1 MSYFPSRYYP
11 ERYFPSDIFIG
22 PNDTVA
28 IPELSSLVSGGS
40 AFAELSF
47 SEMPDLMI
55 GVDAGSE
62 VAIHFNKSF
71 LTFLLEINT
80 EMDFSLDIN
89 TQQDHSLTI
98 NKQADFSLQ
107 R

>member
-1 MSYFPSRYYP
+1 MSYFPPRYYP
-11 ERYFPSDIFIG
+11 GGYFPPGIFTG
-22 PNDTVA
+22 SNDAVV

-47 SEMPDLMI
+47 SEMPDLVI
-55 GVDAGSE
+55 GIDGGSE

-80 EMDFSLDIN
+80 DADFSLDIN
-89 TQQDHSLTI
+89 TQQDHSLKI

>member
-1 MSYFPSRYYP
+1 MSYFPPRYYP
-11 ERYFPSDIFIG
+11 GRYFPPDIFTG
-22 PNDTVA
+22 ANDTVT

-47 SEMPDLMI
+47 SEIPDLMI
-55 GVDAGSE
+55 GVDGGSE

-80 EMDFSLDIN
+80 
-89 TQQDHSLTI
+89 QQDHDLKI

>member
-1 MSYFPSRYYP
+1 MSYFPPRYYP
-11 ERYFPSDIFIG
+11 GGYFPPGIFTG
-22 PNDTVA
+22 SNDAVV

-80 EMDFSLDIN
+80 
-89 TQQDHSLTI
+89 QQDHDLKI

>member
-1 MSYFPSRYYP
+1 MFDPSPDYFMDDYFIP
-11 ERYFPSDIFIG
+11 EYFVG
-22 PNDTVA
+22 ENDAVS

-47 SEMPDLMI
+47 SEAPDLMI
-55 GVDAGSE
+55 GVDGGSE

-80 EMDFSLDIN
+80 
-89 TQQDHSLTI
+89 QQDHDLKI

>member
-1 MSYFPSRYYP
+1 MSYFAST
-11 ERYFPSDIFIG
+11 YFTESYFSPGIFIDDNNTI
-22 PNDTVA
+22 P

-55 GVDAGSE
+55 GIDGGSE

-80 EMDFSLDIN
+80 
-89 TQQDHSLTI
+89 QQDHDLKI

>member
-1 MSYFPSRYYP
+1 MSYFPST
-11 ERYFPSDIFIG
+11 YFPEGYFSPSIFVG
-22 PNDTVA
+22 PNDA
-28 IPELSSLVSGGS
+28 FDIPELSSLVSGGS

-47 SEMPDLMI
+47 SEIPDLMI
-55 GVDAGSE
+55 GIDGGSE

-80 EMDFSLDIN
+80 
-89 TQQDHSLTI
+89 QQDHDLKI